1 MKVCQRVPLLLL
13 VVVVSAIFGSGS
25 TAHAFVGVVDQQHL
39 LGRRTAPGCEQQHH
53 AAAVVDR
60 SLCKITHRRS
70 LASLAKGRRSGWFL
84 QALPPTPSNKKDDHQ
99 DRAVVAVQSCCAVPC
114 MGAVLVLWSEVSI
127 FFTSCGPAQLTD
139 TVERISYLLVIA
151 ASCGF
156 WFARIVSGG
165 RGLAESGVHDNTISL
180 ISWTERMNYLAVAV
194 TFLALAAQHE
204 RQTNM
209 AGLTGINQDFC
220 RALDTL

>member
-1 MKVCQRVPLLLL
+1 MRVSGQMKVCQRAPLLLL
-13 VVVVSAIFGSGS
+13 VVVAAVIFGSGS
-25 TAHAFVGVVDQQHL
+25 TAYAFVGVVDQQHL
-39 LGRRTAPGCEQQHH
+39 LGRRTAPGSQQHH
-53 AAAVVDR
+53 PAAVADR
-60 SLCKITHRRS
+60 CFCKITHRRS
-70 LASLAKGRRSGWFL
+70 LANLAKERRSDCFL
-84 QALPPTPSNKKDDHQ
+84 KALPPTPSNKEDDHQ
-99 DRAVVAVQSCCAVPC
+99 GRAVVAVQSCCAISC
-114 MGAVLVLWSEVSI
+114 MGAAVSI